1 MMQQQGNEFDLG
13 KTLIYCLQNVT
24 TSSVN
29 NRNEIVRQLFQCIEC
44 QGNQCYYFSCSFEKH
59 FMIYVK

>member
-1 MMQQQGNEFDLG
+1 MIQQQGNEFDLG

-29 NRNEIVRQLFQCIEC
+29 NRHEIVRQLLQCIEC
-44 QGNQCYYFSCSFEKH
+44 QGNQSVTIFH
-59 FMIYVK
+59 VILIQG